1 MRIKTISLT
10 RSRGIKQIFDM
21 FKNHPSKSLEEI
33 TASRR
38 ILIPMAA
45 SRSKDHIRW
54 DADAPLQ
61 MRKVL
66 PTVVYHKRGFKQIPS
81 LIEVDEKYTMPKE
94 PLLFISPDS
103 FSHRRFVV
111 ITNKP
116 RKQFQIRLPSV
127 GHPPSDFVGVLQGTI
142 IFPSLPL
149 YFFEREIPR
158 SLVIQHFLSDKV
170 EMKTR
175 PSGLVRIEFDK
186 KGPLLYKESLL
197 PENEEALQIKKG
209 DVVDVSVHEI
219 IEPHARLG
227 VLHAEFFKTLAA
239 KQLAKELGIKG
250 EGLAEFIKKTEKGNL
265 LIKKKKKMKD
275 IVEGIFRNVGSLFCK
290 VHNPGEGIHIIL
302 NRSTHSDVFEILTG
316 RKTRRST
323 LFAGEGN
330 PHNIEIGLDGSI
342 GIASDF
348 SYAIPVRT
356 DGSAPEY
363 IEHPKIPQK
372 VKVWKVS
379 KEEYEHAAAADLAT
393 FVLFCMETPSVVEIL
408 HEGGIINKRQF
419 NSIMSLLEE
428 RKKLLE
434 DLGKIRSEVKMDE
447 AYIKH
452 REKANKFKKALI
464 EAGIEDLDAHDIR
477 VYLNTN
483 ILVNRMEDAQLSP
496 AQIMNVVNAYK
507 DALESFIKLVDAGE
521 RLQNN
526 KEYLE
531 KVRKT
536 GQLIKKLARSKATK
550 KVYGL
555 LIEGYSREYEQ
566 RVGKRKPWFL
576 VNLIKSG

>member
-1 MRIKTISLT
+1 LKIKTISLT
-10 RSRGIKQIFDM
+10 RSKGIKQIFDM

-45 SRSKDHIRW
+45 ARSKDHIRW

-61 MRKVL
+61 MRMVL
-66 PTVVYHKRGFKQIPS
+66 PTVVYHKKGFKQIPS
-81 LIEVDEKYTMPKE
+81 LIEADKRYRMPKE

-111 ITNKP
+111 ITSKQP
-116 RKQFQIRLPSV
+116 RKQFQLRLPSV
-127 GHPPSDFVGVLQGTI
+127 GHPPSDFVGVLQSTI

-175 PSGLVRIEFDK
+175 PSGLIRIEFDK

-239 KQLAKELGIKG
+239 KQLAKELGVKKEEI
-250 EGLAEFIKKTEKGNL
+250 AEFIKKTEKGDL
-265 LIKKKKKMKD
+265 LIKKREKMKE
-275 IVEGIFRNVGSLFCK
+275 IVENVFRNVGSLFCK

-302 NRSTHSDVFEILTG
+302 NRSTHSDVFKILTG
-316 RKTRRST
+316 RKTRESNIY
-323 LFAGEGN
+323 AGEGN
-330 PHNIEIGLDGSI
+330 PHNIEIGLDGSV

-356 DGSAPEY
+356 DESAPEY

-419 NSIMSLLEE
+419 NSIMSLLDE

-434 DLGKIRSEVKMDE
+434 DISRIRSETKADE
-447 AYIKH
+447 VYIEH
-452 REKANKFKKALI
+452 REKVNKFKKALI
-464 EAGIEDLDAHDIR
+464 EAGIKDLDVHDIR

-483 ILVNRMEDAQLSP
+483 ILVNKMENTQLSP
-496 AQIMNVVNAYK
+496 TQIKNIVNAYK
-507 DALESFIKLVDAGE
+507 DALESFIKLMDTGKK
-521 RLQNN
+521 LKDN
-526 KEYLE
+526 KEYLKKIQ
-531 KVRKT
+531 KVR
-536 GQLIKKLARSKATK
+536 QLTNKLARSKATK
-550 KVYGL
+550 RVYDL
-555 LIEGYSREYEQ
+555 LIEGYSKEYEQ
-566 RVGKRKPWFL
+566 RVGKQKPWFL
-576 VNLIKSG
+576 ASHF